1 MLRLAYVVR
10 HSMRYN
16 HNDARLHDGNV
27 RNRERTVSDNR
38 MDGTAGAPADVAGLN
53 SGEDGGAISD
63 DTAPDQETAD
73 VAVADDAGQVH
84 AIPRNPTKAVDEE
97 TSIGETS
104 GHASRIVGG

>member
-1 MLRLAYVVR
+1 
-10 HSMRYN
+10 
-16 HNDARLHDGNV
+16 
-27 RNRERTVSDNR
+27 

-53 SGEDGGAISD
+53 SGEDGGALDAGTS
-63 DTAPDQETAD
+63 ANQETAD
-73 VAVADDAGQVH
+73 IAVADDAGQVH